1 MTGKNDRV
9 SVGPGGVQANDD
21 SYSGGPPA
29 LSTDGRFAAFAS
41 AASNLVE
48 GDTNGVYDVFVRD
61 RKRGRTER
69 VSVGQRGVQGDGS
82 SFYPAISADG
92 RYVAFVSL
100 AANLVPGDTNGS
112 LDVFVRDRVA
122 ARPSG

>member
-1 MTGKNDRV
+1 MCARVGGLLALVAVVTAGRAWADATTERV

-29 LSTDGRFAAFAS
+29 LSTGGRFAAFPS

-69 VSVGQRGVQGDGS
+69 VSVGQRGVQGD
-82 SFYPAISADG
+82 
-92 RYVAFVSL
+92 
-100 AANLVPGDTNGS
+100 
-112 LDVFVRDRVA
+112 
-122 ARPSG
+122 